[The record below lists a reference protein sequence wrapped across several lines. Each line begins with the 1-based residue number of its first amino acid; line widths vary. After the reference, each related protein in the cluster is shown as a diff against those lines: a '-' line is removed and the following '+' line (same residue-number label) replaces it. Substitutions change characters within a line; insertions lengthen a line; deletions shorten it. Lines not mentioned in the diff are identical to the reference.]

1 MAYLKLVGKDEAL
14 RRWFD
19 ALAFDYSKSEEVD
32 VADAYGRIL
41 AKPVLADR
49 SLPSYYASSVDGIAV
64 RSDTTAFA
72 TESRPVRLHR
82 GVDFVWL
89 NTGQEIPEEFD
100 AVIMVED
107 VEWIDEDSVEIRSP
121 VSPGSN
127 VRMVGEDV
135 VVGDL
140 LFPAYYLL
148 DAVSVSL
155 LVANGIKSVCV
166 LKKPVVSFIP
176 TGDEIVERTGELKP
190 GQSYESNSFILKG
203 LVEQWGGSFFRYK
216 RILPDNPEEITKAL
230 KEVMESSD
238 VVVIG
243 AGSSAGKKDFTADV
257 IESLGELLVHGLR
270 LRPSKPTLLGVVGEK
285 PVVGLPGYPFAALVS
300 AELFLKPL
308 IYKLLHR
315 PLPRENVVS
324 AKMVKRVISPMGVE
338 EYLRVMMGKVDG
350 EWVALPLPRGSS
362 LLSPSVK
369 QDGVLVIPM
378 EIIEYKPFDTVNVVL
393 KRDTSELENTLL
405 CVGSHDIVLDL
416 IDATMREKF
425 PGYRMVSA
433 SVGSLGGIFSLMRGG
448 SHIGGVHLLDTET
461 GEYNVSYVNRYLP
474 EDEVML
480 IDFLYR
486 LQGIMVQKGN
496 PKGIKGIGDLVR
508 DDVRFVNRQKGSG
521 TRVLLDY
528 KLSSMGI
535 SPSEIRGYDDEEFT
549 HIGVAIRVASGRADA
564 GLGILSAANAL
575 GLDFIPVGEEKYDLL
590 TLRRFVE
597 LPQMKVLF
605 DVIDSGEFKQKVN
618 SLGGYRWARS

>member
-14 RRWFD
+14 RQWFD
-19 ALAFDYSKSEEVD
+19 ALVFDYSESEVLD
-32 VADAYGRIL
+32 LADAYGRVL
-41 AKPVLADR
+41 SKPIWADR

-64 RSDTTAFA
+64 CSEDTAFA
-72 TESRPVRLHR
+72 TESRPVKLRR
-82 GVDFVWL
+82 DVDFVWV
-89 NTGQEIPEEFD
+89 NTGQEIPSEYD

-107 VEWIDEDSVEIRSP
+107 VDWIDEDNVEIRSP
-121 VSPGSN
+121 IAPGSN

-135 VVGDL
+135 VVGDM
-140 LFPAYYLL
+140 LFPAYHLL

-155 LVANGIKSVCV
+155 LVANGIKSVEV
-166 LKKPVVSFIP
+166 LKKPRVGFIP
-176 TGDEIVERTGELKP
+176 TGDEIVEPAEPIKP

-216 RILPDNPEEITKAL
+216 TIVPDKPDEIAKVV
-230 KEVMESSD
+230 KEVLKVAD

-243 AGSSAGKKDFTADV
+243 AGSSAGKKDFTARV
-257 IESLGELLVHGLR
+257 IESMGRLLVHGLR
-270 LRPSKPTLLGVVGEK
+270 LRPSKPTLLGVIGEK
-285 PVVGLPGYPFAALVS
+285 PVVGLPGYPFAALVA

-308 IYKLLHR
+308 IYRMLHR
-315 PLPRENVVS
+315 PLPCEEVVD
-324 AKMVKRVISPMGVE
+324 ARIVKRVVSPMGVE
-338 EYLRVMMGKVDG
+338 EYLRVMVGKVDDN
-350 EWVALPLPRGSS
+350 WVALPLPRGSS
-362 LLSPSVK
+362 LLSPSVR

-378 EIIEYKPFDTVNVVL
+378 EVIEYKPFDRVNIAL
-393 KRDTSELENTLL
+393 KRNISELENTLL
-405 CVGSHDIVLDL
+405 CVGSHDIVLDM
-416 IDATMREKF
+416 IDAMMRQNF

-433 SVGSLGGIFSLMRGG
+433 SVGSLGGIFSLKRGG

-461 GEYNVSYVNRYLP
+461 GEYNVSYVDRYLSD
-474 EDEVML
+474 EDAVL

-486 LQGIMVQKGN
+486 LQGIMVPKGN
-496 PKGIKGIGDLVR
+496 PKGIKGIEDLLR

-528 KLSSMGI
+528 KLSVMGL
-535 SPSEIRGYDDEEFT
+535 SPSDIKGYDDEEFT

-590 TLRRFVE
+590 TLRRFLE
-597 LPQMKVLF
+597 LPQMNVLF
-605 DVIDSGEFKQKVN
+605 DVIDSGEFRRRLDA
-618 SLGGYRWARS
+618 LGGYRWARN